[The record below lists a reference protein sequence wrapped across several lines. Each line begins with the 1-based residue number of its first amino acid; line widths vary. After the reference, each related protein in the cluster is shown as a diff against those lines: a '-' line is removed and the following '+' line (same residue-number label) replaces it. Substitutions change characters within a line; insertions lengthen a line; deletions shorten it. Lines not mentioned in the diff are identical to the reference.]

1 MTPDTVL
8 SIGKEALM
16 VTLIVSAPMLIAGLI
31 VGLAVSIFQAVTQ
44 IHEMTLTFIPKII
57 AVILALL
64 VFMSFMLTVLMD
76 FTIRLFQNI
85 NYYIG

>member
-8 SIGKEALM
+8 MIGKEALM

-64 VFMSFMLTVLMD
+64 VFMSFMLTILMD